1 LRTDI
6 AGVGAAKINAAFQ
19 AGGPALAAKTVRQ
32 FTGLPINHVVI
43 VDFGS
48 LRDLVD
54 AIGGG
59 DIAVRA
65 PILSNP
71 FDCPYKQA
79 KCNTWK
85 GWRFGTGKQHM
96 NGRRALVYSRIRE
109 NRLDPSE
116 REITR
121 GERQQAVMTAI
132 THKLTSPRTAL
143 KMPFI
148 GDDLLRPLTTD
159 LSAGQFAQLAWVRFR
174 APEGRTLHCRL
185 GGEGQTID
193 GQSVIVPS

>member
-32 FTGLPINHVVI
+32 FTGLPIKHVVI

-48 LRDLVD
+48 FRDLVD
-54 AIGGG
+54 AIGGV
-59 DIAVRA
+59 DIDVPA

-96 NGRRALVYSRIRE
+96 DGRRALVYSRIRE
-109 NRLDPSE
+109 NQLDPSDTDI
-116 REITR
+116 RRPTP
-121 GERQQAVMTAI
+121 QPA
-132 THKLTSPRTAL
+132 
-143 KMPFI
+143 
-148 GDDLLRPLTTD
+148 GD
-159 LSAGQFAQLAWVRFR
+159 
-174 APEGRTLHCRL
+174 EGAA
-185 GGEGQTID
+185 
-193 GQSVIVPS
+193 